1 MQNRPRASGK
11 SVCRASEHLSTR
23 ESRQEGPGFTGP
35 SQVLTGGLFPS
46 HLPCIPSPQIP
57 GVCVPQIPAV
67 DGGRRCFP
75 ARVPQLPAKPTGSQ
89 SEPPPRSGPQ
99 LLGGLFGVPQAHTWT
114 LCRGGGRTLDRHGSR
129 TRSPTSGRCWVPME
143 VLRGIPGD
151 KGSPV
156 SPQTGDS
163 ETQQCIPILRNPS
176 MGGTGRKGG
185 QGGSGGGRV
194 GAHISGVAYSG
205 ARILMP
211 SFRRLQKSSS
221 ICTPG

>member
-11 SVCRASEHLSTR
+11 SVCRASEHLSIQ
-23 ESRQEGPGFTGP
+23 ESCQEGPGFTGP
-35 SQVLTGGLFPS
+35 SQVLTGGPFPS

-57 GVCVPQIPAV
+57 GICIPQVPAV
-67 DGGRRCFP
+67 DGGQRCFP
-75 ARVPQLPAKPTGSQ
+75 AGVTPPRLPAKPTGSQ
-89 SEPPPRSGPQ
+89 SEPPPGSGPQ

-114 LCRGGGRTLDRHGSR
+114 LCRGRRRTLGRYGSR
-129 TRSPTSGRCWVPME
+129 TRSPTSGRCWVPTG

-151 KGSPV
+151 KGSPE
-156 SPQTGDS
+156 SPRIGDS
-163 ETQQCIPILRNPS
+163 ETQQHIPILGSPGV
-176 MGGTGRKGG
+176 GGTVGKGR
-185 QGGSGGGRV
+185 SGGGRV